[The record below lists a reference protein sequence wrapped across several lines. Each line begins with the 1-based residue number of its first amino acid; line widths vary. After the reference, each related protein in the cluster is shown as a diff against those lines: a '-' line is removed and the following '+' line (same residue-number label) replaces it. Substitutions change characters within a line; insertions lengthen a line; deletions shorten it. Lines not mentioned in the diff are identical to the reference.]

1 MALIYKLP
9 QISGLIAKM
18 LLLIQALLQGQDQSN
33 IFSRGLAKFSN
44 NVYTK
49 LVADN
54 PNDNIIFSPFSIQT
68 CAAMA
73 RLGASGRTAAQL
85 DRGLNLISNNAV
97 EIAESFHKV
106 LAAFEKS
113 SVLRIANKIYI
124 KTGYQLR
131 DEFSSLIFK
140 KFLSG
145 VEPID
150 FTQKEKAARAI
161 NSWVE
166 QRTENLIKDLISPS
180 ALDED
185 TQLVLI
191 NAVHFK
197 GTWAHQFPK
206 INTRNENFYL
216 NKDNSIKVPMMKL
229 TKIFRYAELDFLD
242 ATALELPYKDS
253 DWSLLILL
261 PNRKTGLPQLERKL
275 RRTQLSQIRKELYS
289 TDVIVR
295 LPKFKSEF
303 KVELKNT
310 FEQLGMSEMFSNNAD
325 FSRMI
330 TSPDQLKVSKIFHKA
345 VIDVNERG
353 TEAAAATGVVV
364 RTKRSIISLEEPIE
378 FHADHPFIYMLVH
391 QQSLPLFL
399 GTVVRLEAGTSASCA
414 PKLNERDEL

>member
-9 QISGLIAKM
+9 QISGHIAKM
-18 LLLIQALLQGQDQSN
+18 LLLIQALLQAQDQSS
-33 IFSRGLAKFSN
+33 IFSRGLAKFSI

-85 DRGLNLISNNAV
+85 DRGLNLISNNAI
-97 EIAESFHKV
+97 EIAESFHNV

-124 KTGYQLR
+124 KSGYQLR

-150 FTQKEKAARAI
+150 FTQNEKAARDI

-166 QRTENLIKDLISPS
+166 QRTENRIKDLISPS

-197 GTWAHQFPK
+197 GTWAHQFRK

-216 NKDNSIKVPMMKL
+216 SNDNSIKVPMMKL
-229 TKIFRYAELDFLD
+229 TESFRYAELDFLD
-242 ATALELPYKDS
+242 ATAVELPYKDS

-261 PNRKTGLPQLERKL
+261 PNRKTGLPHLERKL
-275 RRTQLSQIRKELYS
+275 RGTQLSQIREKLYL
-289 TDVIVR
+289 TEVTVK

-310 FEQLGMSEMFSNNAD
+310 FEQLGMSEMFSDKAD

-330 TSPDQLKVSKIFHKA
+330 TSPEQLKVSKIFHKA

-353 TEAAAATGVVV
+353 TEAAAATAMIAELA
-364 RTKRSIISLEEPIE
+364 RSRIFLQEPKN
-378 FHADHPFIYMLVH
+378 FYADHPFNYYIINN
-391 QQSLPLFL
+391 QSTVLF
-399 GTVVRLEAGTSASCA
+399 AG
-414 PKLNERDEL
+414 KLLNP

>member
-353 TEAAAATGVVV
+353 TEAAAATAMVMVGFSMPMMPQEPNRFYADRPFNYYIINRQ
-364 RTKRSIISLEEPIE
+364 RT
-378 FHADHPFIYMLVH
+378 V
-391 QQSLPLFL
+391 LF
-399 GTVVRLEAGTSASCA
+399 AG
-414 PKLNERDEL
+414 KLIKP

>member
-9 QISGLIAKM
+9 QIS
-18 LLLIQALLQGQDQSN
+18 
-33 IFSRGLAKFSN
+33 
-44 NVYTK
+44 
-49 LVADN
+49 
-54 PNDNIIFSPFSIQT
+54 
-68 CAAMA
+68 AMA
-73 RLGASGRTAAQL
+73 RLGASGRTATQL
-85 DRGLNLISNNAV
+85 DRGLNLISNNEI
-97 EIAESFHKV
+97 EIAESFHNV

-124 KTGYQLR
+124 KSGYQLR

-150 FTQKEKAARAI
+150 FTQNEKAARAI

-180 ALDED
+180 ALDEN

-197 GTWAHQFPK
+197 GTWARQFLEFD
-206 INTRNENFYL
+206 TRNENFYL
-216 NKDNSIKVPMMKL
+216 NNDNSIKVPIMIM
-229 TKIFRYAELDFLD
+229 TERFRYAKLDFLD
-242 ATALELPYKDS
+242 ATALELPYEDS
-253 DWSLLILL
+253 NWSLLILL
-261 PNRKTGLPQLERKL
+261 PNRKTGLPHLERKL
-275 RRTQLSQIRKELYS
+275 RGTQLSQIREKLYL
-289 TDVIVR
+289 TEVTVK

-310 FEQLGMSEMFSNNAD
+310 FEQLGMSEMFSDKAD

-330 TSPDQLKVSKIFHKA
+330 TSPEQLKVSKIFHKA

-353 TEAAAATGVVV
+353 TEAAAATAMIAEL
-364 RTKRSIISLEEPIE
+364 TSLRIPLQKPKN
-378 FHADHPFIYMLVH
+378 FYADHPFNYYIINN
-391 QQSLPLFL
+391 QSTVLF
-399 GTVVRLEAGTSASCA
+399 AG
-414 PKLNERDEL
+414 KLLNP

>member
-1 MALIYKLP
+1 MLEVMALIYKLP
-9 QISGLIAKM
+9 QISALMAKM
-18 LLLIQALLQGQDQSN
+18 LLLIVVLLQAPLPFAQDQSS
-33 IFSRGLAKFSN
+33 IFSRGLAKFSI

-49 LVADN
+49 LVANN

-85 DRGLNLISNNAV
+85 DRGLNLISNNAI
-97 EIAESFHKV
+97 EIAESFHNV

-124 KTGYQLR
+124 KSGYQLR

-150 FTQKEKAARAI
+150 FTQNEKAARAI

-166 QRTENLIKDLISPS
+166 QRTENLIKELISPS
-180 ALDED
+180 ALHQD

-206 INTRNENFYL
+206 IDTRNEKFYL
-216 NKDNSIKVPMMKL
+216 NNDNSIKVPMMKL
-229 TKIFRYAELDFLD
+229 TKRFRYAELDFLD

-261 PNRKTGLPQLERKL
+261 PNRKSGLPHLERKL
-275 RRTQLSQIRKELYS
+275 GGTQLSQIRKKLYL
-289 TDVIVR
+289 TDVIVK

-310 FEQLGMSEMFSNNAD
+310 FKQLGMSEMFSDKAD

-330 TSPDQLKVSKIFHKA
+330 TSPEQLKVSKIFHKA

-353 TEAAAATGVVV
+353 TEAAAATAIVFLPKMGHI
-364 RTKRSIISLEEPIE
+364 KPLKPKK
-378 FHADHPFIYMLVH
+378 FNADHPFNYYIINN
-391 QQSLPLFL
+391 QSTVLF
-399 GTVVRLEAGTSASCA
+399 AG
-414 PKLNERDEL
+414 KLLNP